1 MKDYE
6 EVKYAQWR
14 ENLEST
20 LMTYLKRNLLMKIMC
35 TAASAKQGLGDEE
48 KTSLDESEGASLV
61 TAGSGIERTNLNNS
75 SYCK

>member
-20 LMTYLKRNLLMKIMC
+20 LMTYLKRNLLMKAIC
-35 TAASAKQGLGDEE
+35 TSASVKQSGLGDEE
-48 KTSLDESEGASLV
+48 KTSLDEGEGSSSE
-61 TAGSGIERTNLNNS
+61 TMGSGKERKIHKNFF
-75 SYCK
+75 